1 MWSVHLA
8 RRQPRKTAWLL
19 AMIGFAAVAAGVGF
33 GSVVL
38 GLLAGVLLVASVAD
52 YLFPVRYTMDSDG
65 VSARGLWQRRHMKW
79 RQVRRVIRDEAG
91 VKLSPLPRPSRL
103 DAYRGIYAWIRE
115 HDQDE
120 VMAAITYF
128 TSPEAAGGGDWPPV
142 EFIAR
147 SPGA

>member
-1 MWSVHLA
+1 V
-8 RRQPRKTAWLL
+8 
-19 AMIGFAAVAAGVGF
+19 
-33 GSVVL
+33 
-38 GLLAGVLLVASVAD
+38 
-52 YLFPVRYTMDSDG
+52 
-65 VSARGLWQRRHMKW
+65 
-79 RQVRRVIRDEAG
+79 G

-128 TSPEAAGGGDWPPV
+128 TSPEAAGGGDRPPV